1 MPFCTAFNRC
11 CANSTSYPQQPRPL
25 RFTSS
30 TAMHGQLQS
39 QSYKIIISFSFHFAF
54 LCFIFQFRYFS
65 LLLRLKH
72 NKTWIP
78 NRFLMRLKFSTA
90 NGNIHEI
97 YDNPFM
103 AWIVYIFLPPESLQK
118 SCLCLQAPRISSSP
132 LRLFLVFFLACTF
145 IDNWRGEGETGRA
158 EATHKTET
166 KWKAKRVI

>member
-65 LLLRLKH
+65 LLRLKH

-132 LRLFLVFFLACTF
+132 LRLFLVFFFGMYIHRQLERRRR
-145 IDNWRGEGETGRA
+145 NWESRSHT
-158 EATHKTET
+158 
-166 KWKAKRVI
+166 